1 MAKRSKKSLTAG
13 IRRCDA
19 RRREIVAACRRIY
32 ETKSFQEVTV
42 CDVSKLVNFSRPT
55 IYNYFHTKEEIFLAL
70 FQQEFEHWSA
80 ELKKAVSTVR
90 IPKPRRFAEI
100 VADTLSRHKT
110 LFKLLSMNVHD
121 MEKGSRP
128 ERLVEFRRVFKKAY
142 DALDASLAKFFPRA
156 SLQERKNFHAIFWP
170 FLSGVYLY
178 ANPTDA
184 QLESME
190 TVGLPPIDKDER
202 ALIFD
207 ATSSLIASFEKSVP

>member
-1 MAKRSKKSLTAG
+1 MAKRSNKSLTAG

-70 FQQEFEHWSA
+70 FQQEFEHWNA

-100 VADTLSRHKT
+100 VADTKAGAAELLKIIMNRTTRKNVV
-110 LFKLLSMNVHD
+110 LLSSD
-121 MEKGSRP
+121 RSEP
-128 ERLVEFRRVFKKAY
+128 E
-142 DALDASLAKFFPRA
+142 
-156 SLQERKNFHAIFWP
+156 
-170 FLSGVYLY
+170 
-178 ANPTDA
+178 
-184 QLESME
+184 
-190 TVGLPPIDKDER
+190 
-202 ALIFD
+202 
-207 ATSSLIASFEKSVP
+207 